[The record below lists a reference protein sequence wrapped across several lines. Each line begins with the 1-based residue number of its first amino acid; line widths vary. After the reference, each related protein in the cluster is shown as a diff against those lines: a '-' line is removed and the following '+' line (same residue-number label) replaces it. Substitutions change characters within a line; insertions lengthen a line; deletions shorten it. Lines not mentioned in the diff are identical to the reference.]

1 MATRLII
8 TGQVQG
14 VGYRESMRREALRL
28 GVSGWVRNQRDGSV
42 EALVDGAPTDV
53 RALIEWAQRGPRA
66 ARVSGVKATG
76 VEADEACTGFEIRPG
91 E

>member
-14 VGYRESMRREALRL
+14 VGYRESMRREAQRL
-28 GVSGWVRNQRDGSV
+28 GVAGWVRNQRDGSV
-42 EALVDGAPTDV
+42 EALVDGAPADV

-76 VEADEACTGFEIRPG
+76 VEADETFTGFEIRPG

>member
-14 VGYRESMRREALRL
+14 VGYRESMRREAQRL

-42 EALVDGAPTDV
+42 TALVDGAPADV

-76 VEADEACTGFEIRPG
+76 VEADENLTGFEIRAA